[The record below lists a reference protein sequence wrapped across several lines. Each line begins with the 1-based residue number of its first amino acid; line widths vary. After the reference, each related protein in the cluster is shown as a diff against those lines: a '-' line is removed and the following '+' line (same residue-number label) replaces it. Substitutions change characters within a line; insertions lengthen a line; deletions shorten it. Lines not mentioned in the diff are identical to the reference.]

1 MVTVVRTDIDPAGLA
16 SAVRGAIAA
25 VDKDQPVLMTRTM
38 ADIYSDSVAQR
49 RFNTALLVA
58 FGTLALLLAVV
69 GVYGL
74 MAFAVAQRAHE
85 MGVRIAL
92 GAERWDVVKLV
103 LGQGLRLAF
112 SGIAFGLAVAFF
124 LSRFFSK
131 LLFNVP
137 RTDPATFIIVSLSLG
152 GIALLASYIPARQA
166 MRVDPMVALRYE

>member
-1 MVTVVRTDIDPAGLA
+1 
-16 SAVRGAIAA
+16 

-49 RFNTALLVA
+49 RFNTALVVA

-74 MAFAVAQRAHE
+74 MAFAVTQRTHE

-103 LGQGLRLAF
+103 LGQGLRLVFFGVAV
-112 SGIAFGLAVAFF
+112 GLAIAFF
-124 LSRFFSK
+124 LTRFLSK

-137 RTDPATFIIVSLSLG
+137 QTDPATFILVPLCLG
-152 GIALLASYIPARQA
+152 GIALLASYIPARRA
-166 MRVDPMVALRYE
+166 IRVDPVVALRYE